1 MTTMRVPRRQRLQI
15 AVHQYQH
22 ALYNAAIGLVLQHM
36 QKEEIQQ
43 KETLEVGVYNTLMK
57 ELEDESDKEFQ
68 SFARV
73 PPDLYHEI
81 VRRVGPRI
89 QKQHTFFRKAL
100 SPGLKVAITLRFLG
114 TGISYHSLAHEFR
127 CPQIPSAWS
136 SLRLVRPSLLN
147 TWRSRLNVQK
157 HQRSGK
163 EWHEDFQ
170 RDGTYTT
177 FVGH

>member
-1 MTTMRVPRRQRLQI
+1 MLLLDKSCSIYRKKRLWMRRLISRRQE
-15 AVHQYQH
+15 
-22 ALYNAAIGLVLQHM
+22 M
-36 QKEEIQQ
+36 
-43 KETLEVGVYNTLMK
+43 GVYNTLMK
-57 ELEDESDKEFQ
+57 ELEYESDKEFQ

-81 VRRVGPRI
+81 VRRLG
-89 QKQHTFFRKAL
+89 QGFRNN
-100 SPGLKVAITLRFLG
+100 T
-114 TGISYHSLAHEFR
+114 HSLGKLCHLVSSWPSPSGSLALVYLTTAW
-127 CPQIPSAWS
+127 PMSSDVLTIPSAWS

-163 EWHEDFQ
+163 EWHEAFQ